1 MEWQLY
7 GGANYGTSAPS
18 FGNGFRGAVMGTA
31 MMSPYMTSAA
41 MYPYGIYN
49 NTSSALMNPY
59 GMYNNMANP
68 SSSSL
73 VDNYTKQQD
82 TAKTSSVGESD
93 LDTLANF
100 YKKGLEPSEG
110 LMGSVIGGAAF
121 GLINNPRLIVHPWN
135 SIKGV
140 SDVKNMFKGVREEG
154 SAMNALWKEN
164 EGVMR
169 EAYFQMHKAS
179 SRATGWKAG
188 LFRKRYD
195 ADLYKTLKG
204 EMQRALNTGNVE
216 EIAKASETL
225 KAAYVNDGALPK
237 AWRSVK
243 GFLGFKSEAPD
254 IAARIADKT
263 TIAENATKLISES
276 NTKSFT
282 KALKHCGGG
291 LKGALFFM
299 GVELVMGIGK
309 ITTAYGKDSKTGNEQ
324 LKQTL
329 IKGAGSAAGWAA
341 GEAAGVW
348 AMGALGA
355 KIGTLFGP
363 GVGTAIGGLVG
374 VIGGSIGCWLA
385 GKATHA
391 IVGQDVADSVKAKNL
406 TKTAE
411 GQAQLLQ
418 YTLDK
423 YQSGDKLDPKI
434 INAANNVYAKL
445 A

>member
-1 MEWQLY
+1 MEWKLY

-18 FGNGFRGAVMGTA
+18 FGNGFRGAVLGTA
-31 MMSPYMTSAA
+31 MMPSYMTPAA
-41 MYPYGIYN
+41 MYPY
-49 NTSSALMNPY
+49 S
-59 GMYNNMANP
+59 MYNNMTNP
-68 SSSSL
+68 SLPSW
-73 VDNYTKQQD
+73 VDNCTKQQS
-82 TAKTSSVGESD
+82 SSVTSNGIESD

-100 YKKGLEPSEG
+100 YKKGLEPSDG
-110 LMGSVIGGAAF
+110 LMGSVLGGAAF
-121 GLINNPRLIVHPWN
+121 GLIQNPRLLAHPYN
-135 SIKGV
+135 SIKGL
-140 SDVKNMFKGVREEG
+140 SDVKSMFKGVREEG

-179 SRATGWKAG
+179 SRAAGWKTG

-195 ADLYKTLKG
+195 ATQYEQLKG
-204 EMQRALNTGNVE
+204 IMERALKNAKSTGNIE
-216 EIAKASETL
+216 EVAKASETL
-225 KAAYVNDGALPK
+225 KAAYVNDGVLPK
-237 AWRSVK
+237 AWRSIK

-276 NTKSFT
+276 NTKSFA

-299 GVELVMGIGK
+299 GVELFMGKGK
-309 ITTAYGKDSKTGNEQ
+309 IITAYGKDSETGNKQ
-324 LKQTL
+324 LGQTL